1 MDATAGSL
9 VKALPFIVPLFLLE
23 VGLLVFAL
31 IDVVRR
37 PHVRGNNKLVW
48 ILIIV
53 FFSMIG
59 PIVYLAVGRKE
70 AVIDRDKD

>member
-1 MDATAGSL
+1 MDTTTDSL
-9 VKALPFIVPLFLLE
+9 FKALPFLVPLFLLE

-31 IDVVRR
+31 VDVVRR

-53 FFSMIG
+53 LFSMIG

-70 AVIDRDKD
+70 SVIDRDKD